1 MATFNVE
8 IVTPHKVVYTGEAQ
22 FVKLRTVLGDMG
34 IQPNHAPLVSELVL
48 GEMIVRAQ
56 DKTEEVFYISGGF
69 LEIQHNKTLILA
81 DDAMNVKNIDKQ
93 RAEKEAEELKA
104 KISKIQEEQ
113 EMMQAEKL
121 LREAL
126 MKVNLSQ
133 R

>member
-8 IVTPHKVVYTGEAQ
+8 IVTPHKVVYKGEAQ

-48 GEMIVRAQ
+48 GEMLIRAE
-56 DKTEEVFYISGGF
+56 DKSEEVFYVSGGF
-69 LEIQHNKTLILA
+69 LEIQQNKTLVLA
-81 DDAMNVKNIDKQ
+81 DDAMNIKDIDIQ

-104 KISKIQEEQ
+104 KMDKIKEDID
-113 EMMQAEKL
+113 MMEAEKL

-126 MKVNLSQ
+126 MKVQLGQ

>member
-8 IVTPHKVVYTGEAQ
+8 IVTPHKVVYKGEAQ

-48 GEMIVRAQ
+48 GEMLIRAEH
-56 DKTEEVFYISGGF
+56 KSEEVFYVSGGF
-69 LEIQHNKTLILA
+69 LEIQQNKTLVLA
-81 DDAMNVKNIDKQ
+81 DDAMNIKDIDIQ

-104 KISKIQEEQ
+104 KMDKIKEEM
-113 EMMQAEKL
+113 EMVEAEKL
-121 LREAL
+121 LRESL
-126 MKVNLSQ
+126 MKVQLSQ